1 MSSPQ
6 KGGKRVLREV
16 SGELKIG
23 VQGATMSTLFLPVD
37 LAGLAGLEETLTQSA
52 TLVPELHES
61 LSRPGSLGG
70 PG

>member
-16 SGELKIG
+16 SGELRIG
-23 VQGATMSTLFLPVD
+23 VQGATLFLPVD

-52 TLVPELHES
+52 TLVPELHGS